1 MIPEEGSSAMATLFI
16 PSPDGAEPPYWQRRW
31 EAELDDA
38 ETAGQANRNEL
49 DFEQQLAALL
59 GRVRR
64 APGSIL
70 VGHALGATLIA
81 HLAARHPELNVG
93 GALLV
98 APVDPERRWS
108 RVPEE
113 RRFAPLPLEPFSFP
127 AMLVASRTDGDMPP
141 KRAHIFANIWE
152 AAFIDGADVGYDRV
166 ESDRGGWPEG
176 LRLLDQL
183 RGAAVFARRME
194 RRPALRLIAG

>member
-1 MIPEEGSSAMATLFI
+1 MTTLFI
-16 PSPDGAEPPYWQRRW
+16 PSLGGAEPPYWQRRW

-38 ETAGQANRNEL
+38 ETVGQANWNEL
-49 DFEQQLAALL
+49 DLGEQLAALVVQL
-59 GRVRR
+59 RR

-81 HLAARHPELNVG
+81 HLAASHPELNVG

-98 APVDPERRWS
+98 APADPERGWS
-108 RVPEE
+108 LVPGAETL
-113 RRFAPLPLEPFSFP
+113 APLPLEPFSFP
-127 AMLVASRTDGDMPP
+127 AMLVASRTDCNMTP

-152 AAFIDGADVGYDRV
+152 AAFIDAANVGYDRV
-166 ESDRGGWPEG
+166 ERDRRAWPEG

-183 RGAAVFARRME
+183 RGACDFARRME
-194 RRPALRLIAG
+194 RRPALRLVAG